1 MSRTVVLHQTLRCSI
16 VVYGSQVFFF
26 LESAPAG
33 QLWFYTLTCFTVQ
46 QLFYLLYMVCGL

>member
-33 QLWFYTLTCFTVQ
+33 QQWFYTLTCFTVQ
-46 QLFYLLYMVCGL
+46 QIFYLLYTVCGL